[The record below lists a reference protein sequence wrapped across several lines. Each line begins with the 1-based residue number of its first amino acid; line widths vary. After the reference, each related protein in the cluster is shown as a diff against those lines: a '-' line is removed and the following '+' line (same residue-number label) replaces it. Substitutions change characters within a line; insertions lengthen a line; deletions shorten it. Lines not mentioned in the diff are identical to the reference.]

1 MVAIQV
7 SREGLLG
14 KWLGAPCLFCL
25 LTSESLNHIW
35 IFVLLSNLTFIFCSV
50 EKWNQY
56 NVCVCVCVNKTYM
69 YFKELARVIVKS
81 WEVQDPTEAG
91 RQQMPG
97 RVAAE
102 SGGCLLGSQE
112 EPSCL
117 GNPKAFCWKLPLV
130 QIGQIFVLFHPLT
143 DWMWPTH
150 IWKSSLLYSKSTDFC
165 FHPKAPSQ
173 TYTE

>member
-69 YFKELARVIVKS
+69 YFKELALESLMFLPFIRSLTLSVITSFKMSV
-81 WEVQDPTEAG
+81 
-91 RQQMPG
+91 
-97 RVAAE
+97 
-102 SGGCLLGSQE
+102 
-112 EPSCL
+112 
-117 GNPKAFCWKLPLV
+117 
-130 QIGQIFVLFHPLT
+130 PLT
-143 DWMWPTH
+143 QKT
-150 IWKSSLLYSKSTDFC
+150 KSNQPQNEL
-165 FHPKAPSQ
+165 
-173 TYTE
+173 